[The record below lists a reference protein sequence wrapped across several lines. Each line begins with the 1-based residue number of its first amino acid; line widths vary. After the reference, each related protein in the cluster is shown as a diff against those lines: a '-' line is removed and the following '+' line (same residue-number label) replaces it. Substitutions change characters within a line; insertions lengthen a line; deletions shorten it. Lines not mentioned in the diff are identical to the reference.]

1 MPVVVPSN
9 LPAIDI
15 LRNENIFVMDNNRA
29 NHQDIRPLRIIIVN
43 LMPTKIAT
51 EVHLLRRLAN
61 TPLQVEIDLMQMKE
75 HESKNTPKEHLEY
88 FYKTFDQISHRKYD
102 GMIVTGAP
110 VEMIEFEDV
119 DYWKELEKVFEWST
133 THVTS
138 SFFIC
143 WAAQAALYHFYGI
156 KKYKLPQKM
165 FGVFSHRVLSPNC
178 SLLKGF
184 DDEFLAPHSRNT
196 DVLSVDIERKDELEL
211 LAKSDEAGAYLAMS
225 RNGKQI
231 FVTGH
236 SEYDAGT
243 LRDEYERD
251 VRKGLDI
258 QIPKHYFP
266 YDDPSLTPPVRWRS
280 HSNLLFS
287 NWLNYYV
294 YQETPFE
301 WVNTL

>member
-43 LMPTKIAT
+43 IMPTKITT

-61 TPLQVEIDLMQMKE
+61 TPLQVEVDLMQMKE
-75 HESKNTPKEHLEY
+75 HQSKNTPKEHLEY

-102 GMIVTGAP
+102 GMIITGAP
-110 VEMIEFEDV
+110 VEMLEFEEV
-119 DYWKELEKVFEWST
+119 DYWDELKKVFEWSKT
-133 THVTS
+133 NVTS
-138 SFFIC
+138 SFYIC
-143 WAAQAALYHFYGI
+143 WAAQAALYHFYGV

-184 DDEFLAPHSRNT
+184 DDEFHAPHSRHT
-196 DVLSVDIERKDELEL
+196 DVLCVDIERKDELEL

-243 LRDEYERD
+243 LREEYERD
-251 VRKGLDI
+251 VRRGLDI
-258 QIPKHYFP
+258 QVPKHYFP
-266 YDDPSLTPPVRWRS
+266 YDDASLNPLVRWRS

-301 WVNTL
+301 WE

>member
-29 NHQDIRPLRIIIVN
+29 NQQDIRPLRIVIVN
-43 LMPTKIAT
+43 IMPTKITT

-61 TPLQVEIDLMQMKE
+61 TPLQVEVDLMQMKE

-110 VEMIEFEDV
+110 VEMIEFEEV
-119 DYWKELEKVFEWST
+119 DYWEELKKVFEWST
-133 THVTS
+133 TNVTS

-143 WAAQAALYHFYGI
+143 WAAQAALYHFYGL
-156 KKYKLPQKM
+156 KKYKLPQKT
-165 FGVFSHRVLSPNC
+165 FGVFSHRVLSPNS

-184 DDEFLAPHSRNT
+184 DDEFYAPHSRNT
-196 DVLSVDIERKDELEL
+196 DVLCVDIERTEELEL

-225 RNGKQI
+225 RNGRQI

-236 SEYDAGT
+236 SEYDAET
-243 LRDEYERD
+243 LKLEYERD
-251 VRKGLDI
+251 VRRGLDI

-266 YDDPSLTPPVRWRS
+266 YDDPNATPLVRWRS

-301 WVNTL
+301 WA